1 MIRLLALA
9 LLVAF
14 PAMGQTVKVSSGD
27 HADFT
32 RIVVEYAEPVEWQV
46 GRTADGY
53 ELRLP
58 DGPRTYDLS
67 KVFDLIGKNRLAAI
81 WADPEQGALHLSIAC
96 ACFAIP
102 FEFRPGIVVIDIR
115 SGSPPKGSSFELPLD
130 GGTATE
136 LAARPAIR
144 PLKRPISTPLP
155 ADLALPRPIYDWTA
169 MILDSGQPE
178 DPPSVAVQEVGQLDL
193 QPLRQSLI
201 EQLSRG
207 ASQGIVDMARPA
219 APSDGADSG
228 GNPSVEVRLGD
239 APNLVV
245 RQRGEA
251 GAPMT
256 AKGATCIPDE
266 KLDVPAWAQDTPIS
280 GQIGPIM
287 SALTGEFDVPVPQA
301 IQNAVQFY
309 LHLGFGAEARAILR
323 AFPTEQKDAAIWQ
336 SMAHI
341 LDNEPD
347 AAPAFAGM
355 AACDTAAALWA
366 VLADPEVPALGQV
379 EKAAILRTFSA
390 LPGHLRRQLGP
401 ILVDRFLAM
410 QDFATAISL
419 RDAVLRGLSEPGPEI
434 DLMLAAIE
442 RAGGSPGASEALLEG
457 VATTSGPDTAKALM
471 TLVVQRAEL
480 GQEVSFQQVQSLEV
494 FAKEREGTADEAEFD
509 HALTLAYAA
518 SGDFGSAFGKVDTD
532 PESAPFLWKILAI
545 SAPDSALLDYATL
558 SDRQPPPYVAKGSA
572 SLIATRML
580 DLGLSDQAARW
591 LTLSDAPGPL
601 LAARVRLAEG
611 QPEDALTLLG
621 DDQSPSAVS
630 LRATALRDMGDD
642 RALADLFAAA
652 GMTEEQWA
660 TISRMQDWP
669 ALASS
674 GPEGWKQAAQ
684 SLVGSAPEPT
694 EPASQDPA
702 AAPPDGPLAQSQ
714 ALLANSQQTRD
725 AIMTL
730 LNSVDPPNFLT
741 Q

>member
-1 MIRLLALA
+1 MIRRLASVLLM
-9 LLVAF
+9 LVAF
-14 PAMGQTVKVSSGD
+14 PALGQTVQVTSGD

-32 RIVVEYAEPVEWQV
+32 RIVVEYPGPVDWLV

-115 SGSPPKGSSFELPLD
+115 NGSPPKGSSFELSLD

-136 LAARPAIR
+136 LAARPIMR
-144 PLKRPISTPLP
+144 PMKRPFSPP
-155 ADLALPRPIYDWTA
+155 ALALPRPVYDWTA
-169 MILDSGQPE
+169 TILGDAKP
-178 DPPSVAVQEVGQLDL
+178 DAPPSLVVQEAGQLAL

-207 ASQGIVDMARPA
+207 ASQGIVDMAKPA
-219 APSDGADSG
+219 APTGDAGE
-228 GNPSVEVRLGD
+228 GNPSVEVRVGD
-239 APNLVV
+239 APNLVI
-245 RQRGEA
+245 RQRGDE
-251 GAPMT
+251 GAPLT
-256 AKGATCIPDE
+256 AKGAACIPDE
-266 KLDVPAWAQDTPIS
+266 KLDVGGWATDSPIS
-280 GQIGPIM
+280 SQFGAIA

-301 IQNAVQFY
+301 VKNAAQFY
-309 LHLGFGAEARAILR
+309 LHLGFGAEARAVLR
-323 AFPTEQKDAAIWQ
+323 AFPTDQEDAAIWE
-336 SMAHI
+336 SMARI
-341 LDNEPD
+341 LDDEPD

-366 VLADPEVPALGQV
+366 VLADPEVLAVGQV

-410 QDFATAISL
+410 QDYATAITL
-419 RDAVLRGLSEPGPEI
+419 RDAVLRGLDEPGPEI
-434 DLMLAAIE
+434 DMMLAAIE
-442 RAGGSPGASEALLEG
+442 RAGGSPGASEALLES
-457 VATTSGPDTAKALM
+457 VATTSGPETAEGLM

-494 FAKEREGTADEAEFD
+494 FAKEREGTADEAEFN

-518 SGDFGSAFGKVDTD
+518 SGDFASAFGKVAGD
-532 PESAPFLWKILAI
+532 PESAPILWKILAI
-545 SAPDSALLDYATL
+545 SAPDSALLDYAVL
-558 SDRQPPPYVAKGSA
+558 ANSQPLPSSAKGSA
-572 SLIATRML
+572 ALIATRLL

-591 LTLSDAPGPL
+591 LSLAEAPAPL
-601 LAARVRLAEG
+601 LSARIQLAEG
-611 QPEDALTLLG
+611 QPQDALTLLG
-621 DDQSPSAVS
+621 GDQSPSAFPI
-630 LRATALRDMGDD
+630 RATALRDIGDD
-642 RALADLFAAA
+642 RALADLFAEA
-652 GMTEEQWA
+652 GLTEEQWA
-660 TISRMQDWP
+660 TISRMQDWS

-674 GPEGWKQAAQ
+674 GPDVWKQAAQ
-684 SLVGSAPEPT
+684 SLVGPSLDPSESAPPN
-694 EPASQDPA
+694 
-702 AAPPDGPLAQSQ
+702 PDAGPLAQSE
-714 ALLANSQQTRD
+714 ALLANSQATRD
-725 AIMTL
+725 AITTL
-730 LNSVDPPNFLT
+730 LNSVDSPNFLT